1 MDRQFKTWEL
11 AIDLLWSSDEPDYR
25 EAAWLVADI
34 ARSSWNEPLRRAAVL
49 AVPSLRAAM
58 LRAAQPDTKEL
69 AIERL
74 GVVRNILRV
83 LTGPHFGKRHES
95 EPRTDE
101 QRHRE
106 ALGLPLA
113 GRLSQPQIHQAWKR
127 AAKTA
132 HPDMGGDVQAFV
144 MLSTARDALMK
155 EG

>member
-1 MDRQFKTWEL
+1 MDRQFKAWEL
-11 AIDLLWSSDEPDYR
+11 AIDLLWSSEEPDYR

-34 ARSSWNEPLRRAAVL
+34 ARSSWNEPLRRAAAQ

-58 LRAAQPDTKEL
+58 LRAAEPDTKEL
-69 AIERL
+69 AQERL

-83 LTGPHFGKRHES
+83 LTGPHFGKRRET
-95 EPRTDE
+95 EPLTAE
-101 QRHRE
+101 QHYRQT
-106 ALGLPLA
+106 LGLPLA

-144 MLSTARDALMK
+144 TLSAARDALMK

>member
-1 MDRQFKTWEL
+1 MDRQFKAWEL
-11 AIDLLWSSDEPDYR
+11 AIDRLWSSDEPDYR

-34 ARSSWNEPLRRAAVL
+34 ARSSWNEPLRRAAAQ

-58 LRAAQPDTKEL
+58 LRAAEPDTKEL

-83 LTGPHFGKRHES
+83 LTGPHFGKRHET
-95 EPRTDE
+95 EPLTAE

-106 ALGLPLA
+106 RLGLPLA

-144 MLSTARDALMK
+144 MLSAARDALMK